1 MSIYERIA
9 MLEGIAKTKRMELE
23 VIEAE
28 IKRLRD
34 EDHKQFKAFKAELDK
49 KTTHMEPV
57 PRTSQNKVGGIRL

>member
-9 MLEGIAKTKRMELE
+9 MLEGIAKTKRVELE
-23 VIEAE
+23 AIEAE

-49 KTTHMEPV
+49 ETTHMEPV
-57 PRTSQNKVGGIRL
+57 PRTSHNKVGGIRL

>member
-9 MLEGIAKTKRMELE
+9 MLEGIAKTKRVELD

-34 EDHKQFKAFKAELDK
+34 EDHKQFKAFMAELDK
-49 KTTHMEPV
+49 ETTRMEPV